1 MSCHLLCS
9 GTLPAS
15 YSCVCVASLG
25 TRLSTVRHM
34 NINSVQSLGRVRLS
48 ATLWTAARQASLSIT
63 NSQSLLKL
71 MSVVSV
77 MHSTISSSVV
87 PFSSRLQSCPA
98 SGICRLVLSDMKDL

>member
-34 NINSVQSLGRVRLS
+34 NINSVQSLSRVRLS
-48 ATLWTAARQASLSIT
+48 ATPWTAARQASLSIT

-71 MSVVSV
+71 MSVESV
-77 MHSTISSSVV
+77 MPSDHLIL
-87 PFSSRLQSCPA
+87 FSSRLQSCPA
-98 SGICRLVLSDMKDL
+98 SGICRLILSDMKDL